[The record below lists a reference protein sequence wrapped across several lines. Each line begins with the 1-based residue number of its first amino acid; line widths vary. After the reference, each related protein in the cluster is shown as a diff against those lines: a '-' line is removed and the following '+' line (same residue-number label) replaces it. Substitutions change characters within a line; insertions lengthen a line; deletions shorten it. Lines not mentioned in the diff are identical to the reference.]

1 MAGFKRGGAR
11 GGNAFKKTF
20 PKKRSSPDADD
31 DNAARASKK
40 TKAGDDNDDD
50 SVPVVPELKTDDN
63 GDAYVSLNTSE
74 KRRVTVSDFNKS
86 TLVSIRE
93 YYVTDSGETK
103 PGKKGI
109 SLTIDQYNALLA
121 SAPLIES
128 ALAKK
133 DIQVVRPDYG
143 ADLGAKIREH
153 EKVEEEKEEGDDE
166 KNAKK
171 EEDEDDDDEE

>member
-1 MAGFKRGGAR
+1 MAGFTKRGGAR
-11 GGNAFKKTF
+11 GGSNYKKTF
-20 PKKRSSPDADD
+20 TKKRSSPDADD
-31 DNAARASKK
+31 DNAPRASKK
-40 TKAGDDNDDD
+40 TKSGDDDEE

-63 GDAYVSLNTSE
+63 GDAYVGLNASG

-93 YYVTDSGETK
+93 YYVTDSGETR

-109 SLTIDQYNALLA
+109 SLTVDQYNALLA

-133 DIQVVRPDYG
+133 DIQVVRPDYE
-143 ADLGAKIREH
+143 ADLNAKTEDKM
-153 EKVEEEKEEGDDE
+153 EATEDEDEEEEDETAKKADEEGDD
-166 KNAKK
+166 
-171 EEDEDDDDEE
+171 DDE